1 MKKVGL
7 LVLAIIV
14 LCSLYAFA
22 APDECCKKQKA
33 EPKKE
38 TKCPQKSVDCL
49 DECFLCTEKNMKSVF
64 SGMNLSSAQICNA
77 QKIQEK
83 YELEIYSLEEKIQ
96 CEMEK
101 LTDLKKKCSSKFDL
115 NKQRRVIKNLEKTKK
130 KICNCYQ
137 EEFKATLSKE
147 QEKIY
152 KRNIK

>member
-22 APDECCKKQKA
+22 ASDECCDKKNNEQKI
-33 EPKKE
+33 E
-38 TKCPQKSVDCL
+38 TKCPQTGVNCL

-77 QKIQEK
+77 RKIQEK

-96 CEMEK
+96 CEREK
-101 LTDLKKKCSSKFDL
+101 LTELKENCSSKFEL
-115 NKQRRVIKNLEKTKK
+115 NKQRRVIKNLEKTKQ

-137 EEFKATLSKE
+137 EEFKATLSKD

-152 KRNIK
+152 NRNIK